1 MFSFSFLILLI
12 WALFFF
18 FSWWVWLKV
27 YQFCLSFKRTS
38 FTDLFYCFFFI
49 SLSFISALIFMIY
62 FLPQTLGFV
71 CSFSSCFKCK
81 FRWFTWDFT
90 YFLRWECISINFRL
104 RTAFAASQTLTWPNF
119 CIYYFPSKSTAAK
132 ARLVSVVG
140 HSLSIQIFHRY
151 RVYQTY
157 CRALVWG
164 LCSYLEKISF
174 LFLSCTAPEAQL
186 WFWPQLCM

>member
-1 MFSFSFLILLI
+1 MFTDFVYLL
-12 WALFFF
+12 
-18 FSWWVWLKV
+18 KEKP
-27 YQFCLSFKRTS
+27 FCFI
-38 FTDLFYCFFFI
+38 DLFYYFAFI
-49 SLSFISALIFMIY
+49 LFISALIIMIS
-62 FLPQTLGFV
+62 FLILTLGFV